1 MLARYLK
8 APTIK
13 LYREFEQ
20 YQKNKGNLFWT
31 QRAVQVSTA
40 VTTNETTVVVQKAES
55 KKAQLEYERQVV
67 DSEKPSM
74 ENELIDDSDNSERDT
89 ESKSTSTGPPPGSA
103 SEPFEVD
110 DTIEDVEQILLTPM
124 KATPFYSLI
133 QYAFNKAQ
141 GKNADLPQVPES
153 FSTPNI

>member
-1 MLARYLK
+1 LK

-31 QRAVQVSTA
+31 QRAVQVSVA
-40 VTTNETTVVVQKAES
+40 VTTNETTVAVQKAES

-74 ENELIDDSDNSERDT
+74 ENELIDDSDDSERDT
-89 ESKSTSTGPPPGSA
+89 ESKSTSTG
-103 SEPFEVD
+103 
-110 DTIEDVEQILLTPM
+110 L
-124 KATPFYSLI
+124 
-133 QYAFNKAQ
+133 
-141 GKNADLPQVPES
+141 
-153 FSTPNI
+153 FSTSHFTLR